1 VTLAAEKFGE
11 DFEAIAKEVGR
22 LQWAIAAF
30 HEWMMY
36 ISGVWFNYAIVEAGR
51 KRRWTEAEIVR
62 AIGTNVQMTY
72 DGTW

>member
-1 VTLAAEKFGE
+1 
-11 DFEAIAKEVGR
+11 
-22 LQWAIAAF
+22 
-30 HEWMMY
+30 MY